1 MIVHICY
8 LLKCSENVMND
19 SGPAAPDTPKH
30 SGDRLMH
37 HPSPDGVP
45 IS

>member
-1 MIVHICY
+1 MIVRIRY
-8 LLKCSENVMND
+8 LLECSENVMND
-19 SGPAAPDTPKH
+19 SGPAAPNTLEH
-30 SGDRLMH
+30 SGDRLMY